1 MRPFRVDLVTFY
13 WPGAT
18 SLFITW
24 TGDTLHS
31 ITIIRLLVNSAK
43 GLEVNLPS
51 ALCTP
56 HSGPVLTAAAVP
68 AVTTAVFCPEQW
80 QRRRPPLDGLR
91 QAAAL
96 WLPSGPSPP
105 AGVAWAPLAG
115 PGLVL
120 HLEPRPWGCHPG

>member
-80 QRRRPPLDGLR
+80 QRRRPPWMGCGR
-91 QAAAL
+91 R
-96 WLPSGPSPP
+96 LPSGC
-105 AGVAWAPLAG
+105 PLG
-115 PGLVL
+115 TPHRRELHGLL
-120 HLEPRPWGCHPG
+120 SQARASSST